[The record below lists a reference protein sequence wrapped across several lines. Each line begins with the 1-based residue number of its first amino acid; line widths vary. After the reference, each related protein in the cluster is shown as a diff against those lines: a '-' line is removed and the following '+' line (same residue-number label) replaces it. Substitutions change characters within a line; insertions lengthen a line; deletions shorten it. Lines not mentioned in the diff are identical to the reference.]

1 MLAGEE
7 GEPRRRN
14 RGSQRNQ
21 ANTSMAFAAAVKPLK
36 RRWKRGK
43 GRGLMGGGG
52 WGRRVEE
59 EGCARRM
66 GKGLAGERSCQR
78 EPTDAGSLAH
88 RRETGDKVV
97 VVVEGE
103 ECAPTG
109 GRGWGRR
116 VEGEGLAGRR
126 SCQREQVGSGA

>member
-1 MLAGEE
+1 MTSGGELSRNLRRGLQLACKPVLAGEE

-59 EGCARRM
+59 EGRTRRM
-66 GKGLAGERSCQR
+66 GKGLAGETP
-78 EPTDAGSLAH
+78 E
-88 RRETGDKVV
+88 GD
-97 VVVEGE
+97 
-103 ECAPTG
+103 
-109 GRGWGRR
+109 RG
-116 VEGEGLAGRR
+116 
-126 SCQREQVGSGA
+126 